1 MGRTTGKPRP
11 SGSPCR
17 SKQVLILWSLLST
30 IITIISVVRMIKIK
44 AILDFFVFVLNYS
57 TRVGKLR
64 WLLGN
69 MGQMILLRRQLRQKA
84 FKKLCLEMLVLLL
97 IMVNVSLK
105 YIYLLIFLVI
115 QKIKQGIFNWVLV
128 FII

>member
-1 MGRTTGKPRP
+1 
-11 SGSPCR
+11 
-17 SKQVLILWSLLST
+17 
-30 IITIISVVRMIKIK
+30 MIKIK

-84 FKKLCLEMLVLLL
+84 FKKLCLEILVLLL

>member
-1 MGRTTGKPRP
+1 
-11 SGSPCR
+11 
-17 SKQVLILWSLLST
+17 
-30 IITIISVVRMIKIK
+30 MIKIK